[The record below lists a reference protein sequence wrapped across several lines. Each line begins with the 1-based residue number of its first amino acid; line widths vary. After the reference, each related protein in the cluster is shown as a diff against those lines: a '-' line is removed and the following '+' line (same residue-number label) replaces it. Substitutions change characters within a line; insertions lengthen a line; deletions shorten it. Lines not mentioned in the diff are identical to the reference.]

1 MQHISGSRDIAMNAL
16 RADVRTVPMTMTMPG
31 TDVAILIIAT
41 LGALRVELLGLIRGF
56 RREPGG

>member
-1 MQHISGSRDIAMNAL
+1 MQHISGSGDIAMNAL
-16 RADVRTVPMTMTMPG
+16 RANVRTVPMTMPG

-56 RREPGG
+56 RQEPGG

>member
-16 RADVRTVPMTMTMPG
+16 RAHVRTVPMTMPG

-56 RREPGG
+56 RQEPGG

>member
-16 RADVRTVPMTMTMPG
+16 RADVRTVPMTMPG

-56 RREPGG
+56 RQEPGG